1 MRLVTYREGGRT
13 RAGRV
18 DGDQVI
24 ELADAD
30 VGAVLARG
38 AGGLSEALTASG
50 SSRPFASLDLAPVI
64 PDPPKII
71 CVGQNYIAHIRETGA
86 EQPKFPTLFNKFRR
100 TLIGPN
106 DDITLP
112 KVSENADWEVE
123 LTIII
128 GREARHVSGAEAEAA
143 IWGYTIMNDLSIRDW
158 QKRTLQWM
166 QGKAFEG
173 TTPLGPVAVSR
184 DEIDAGNL
192 RLWTRVDG
200 ETMQDANTSDLL
212 FKPAEIV
219 AYCSQ
224 VFTLEPGD
232 VIATGTPSGVGMS
245 RQPSVWLQPG
255 QVIESGI
262 DGIGVLRNRC
272 VKER

>member
-1 MRLVTYREGGRT
+1 
-13 RAGRV
+13 V
-18 DGDQVI
+18 DGDQVV
-24 ELADAD
+24 ELGDGD

-38 AGGLSEALTASG
+38 AVGLSEALTASG

-64 PDPPKII
+64 SNPAKII
-71 CVGQNYIAHIRETGA
+71 CVGQNYISHIRETGA

-184 DEIDAGNL
+184 DEIDAGDL
-192 RLWTRVDG
+192 RLWTKVDG

-255 QVIESGI
+255 QVLESGI